1 MNNIYLAIL
10 SLLLTLTLNS
20 CGTTRTSVKTFGK
33 GVANATIQVTTNN
46 PTSVSVETKIDSTSL
61 KINKK

>member
-1 MNNIYLAIL
+1 MNNTYLAIL
-10 SLLLTLTLNS
+10 SLFLILTLSS